1 MQGETGHSQNAWRA
15 PYRAQSSEILQTR
28 RHTEYDAASWNCS
41 LFLDDDRMLRFWN
54 SRLNAGGTVLAWAFL
69 GPFLPR
75 ALSDDSVQFERDVAP
90 ILITRCLE
98 CHHAGEATGGL
109 VLATAAGLSK
119 GGESGAAVVPGKAA
133 QSLLVQRIEAGEMPP
148 PKKGHSAKLP
158 DGEIQILRRWIESGA
173 SWPQDRILDLYERT
187 SADRAGRDWWSLQ
200 PIQRPSLPNAD
211 SQSAGMNAID
221 SFIADRLSR
230 AGLSMAPRVDR
241 RTLIR
246 RLYTDLVG
254 LPPTAEETDA
264 FEKDPAPDAYE
275 RLVDRLLNAPQFG
288 ERWARYWLD
297 VVRFAETCGYER
309 DQVKPNAWKYRDW
322 IVDCFNRDYAYD
334 RFVRDQV
341 CGDELPDRTIE
352 SVIAT
357 GFLRLG
363 TWNDEPNDAE
373 EYKYDRLEDL
383 VDTTCSAFLGL
394 TVKCARCHDHKFDPI
409 YQADYYRVANVFW
422 PGPIEA
428 RDAKL
433 LGGPSPTELGF
444 DVLGWTD
451 VRTDAPPM
459 HLLKKGDP
467 RRPGAIVGPG
477 NVSFVAKVDPAAPA
491 GDAKST
497 RRRSQLADWMLDTRN
512 PLPARVIANRL
523 WQHHFGQGLVR
534 TPSNFGFTGDR
545 PTHPELL
552 DWLANEL
559 VGSGWSLKHIHRLI
573 VCSATYQQSSLHPQH
588 SKGDE
593 QDPENRLWW
602 RSSRR
607 RLDAESL
614 RDAMLLVSGDIDLR
628 MGGPSFRP
636 TIAAD
641 ALEGLSRKSAA
652 WTASPSPEQR
662 RRSLYIFTQRS
673 LLPPLMT
680 TFDFVDTTLPC
691 PKRDVTIAAPQAL
704 ALFNNEFA
712 HERSTALARR
722 VTDMAGSER
731 IKCIHTVWQLALGRR
746 PNPMEVEIAQSH
758 LAAQEKRFATLP
770 MSDLPG
776 GSVAVA
782 SLASLCHVL
791 LNCNEFAFVD

>member
-1 MQGETGHSQNAWRA
+1 MFSHLHSRGMAFAFIVWG
-15 PYRAQSSEILQTR
+15 PSSL
-28 RHTEYDAASWNCS
+28 
-41 LFLDDDRMLRFWN
+41 
-54 SRLNAGGTVLAWAFL
+54 LAWADE
-69 GPFLPR
+69 
-75 ALSDDSVQFERDVAP
+75 SIHFERDVAP
-90 ILITRCLE
+90 VLITRCLE

-109 VLATAAGLSK
+109 VLATAAGVVK
-119 GGESGAAVVPGKAA
+119 GGDTGVVVMPGKSS
-133 QSLLVQRIEAGEMPP
+133 QSLLMHRIEAGEMPP
-148 PKKGHSAKLP
+148 PKKGHSSKLP

-173 SWPQDRILDLYERT
+173 SWPQDRVLDLYERT
-187 SADRAGRDWWSLQ
+187 SGDRAGRDWWSLQ
-200 PIQRPSLPNAD
+200 PIQRPVLPTPVSD
-211 SQSAGMNAID
+211 ILGTNAID
-221 SFIADRLSR
+221 SYIAARLSR
-230 AGLSMAPRVDR
+230 ADLKMAPRADR

-246 RLYTDLVG
+246 RLYTDLVA
-254 LPPTAEETDA
+254 LPPTAEEADSFA
-264 FEKDPAPDAYE
+264 NDPAPDAYE
-275 RLVDRLLNAPQFG
+275 KLVDRLLTAPQFG
-288 ERWARYWLD
+288 ERWARHWLD

-309 DQVKPNAWKYRDW
+309 DQEQPLAWKYRDW
-322 IVDCFNRDYAYD
+322 VVDSFNRDYSYD
-334 RFVRDQV
+334 RFVRDQIS
-341 CGDELPDRTIE
+341 GDEIPDRTIE

-363 TWNDEPNDAE
+363 TWNDEPNDPE

-409 YQADYYRVANVFW
+409 YQTDYYRVANAFW

-428 RDAKL
+428 RDGKL
-433 LGGPSPTELGF
+433 LGGPSPAELGF

-451 VRTDAPPM
+451 VRRDAPPL

-467 RRPGAIVGPG
+467 RRPGAIVAPG
-477 NVSFVAKVDPAAPA
+477 NMSFVAKVDRVSPA

-497 RRRSQLADWMLDTRN
+497 RRRSQLADWILDPRN
-512 PLPARVIANRL
+512 PLPARVMVNRL
-523 WQHHFGQGLVR
+523 WLHHFGQGLVR

-552 DWLANEL
+552 DWLADEL
-559 VGSGWSLKHIHRLI
+559 VSSGWSLKHIHRLL
-573 VCSATYQQSSLHPQH
+573 VCSEAYQQSSQHPQQ
-588 SKGDE
+588 SRCE
-593 QDPENRLWW
+593 ELDPENRLWW
-602 RSSRR
+602 RSGRR

-614 RDAMLLVSGDIDLR
+614 RDALLVVSGDMDLR
-628 MGGPSFRP
+628 MGGASFRP
-636 TIAAD
+636 TISSD

-652 WTASPSPEQR
+652 WTASPSHEQR

-722 VTDMAGSER
+722 VADIAGTER
-731 IKCIHTVWQLALGRR
+731 TKSIDAAWRLALGRR
-746 PNPMEVEIAQSH
+746 PAPTEVEMAQSH
-758 LAAQEKRFATLP
+758 LATQEKRFSTVPAAE
-770 MSDLPG
+770 LPG
-776 GSVAVA
+776 GSVALA